1 MIFGAPLPGGGLSGS
16 RRTLVANEGALSER
30 MRDDHNIKE
39 KNRVEKERA
48 KEKFELEDRKLRH
61 NKLELSSRE
70 SDLRRFTNELT
81 RADLAATEAKRVS
94 EDSHHQIA
102 AAKEEVDSLRKH
114 IEETKALLA
123 RLTNDMHHAETEYL
137 RLSSVKSQKEL
148 EAKRRE
154 AAVEKLKENKFHVQN
169 EIQRL
174 HSDIARGSQDMT
186 KLEAT
191 IKH

>member
-1 MIFGAPLPGGGLSGS
+1 MIFGAPLGTSGGNGKSKP
-16 RRTLVANEGALSER
+16 VANEGALSER
-30 MRDDHNIKE
+30 MFADHNIKK
-39 KNRVEKERA
+39 KNWAEKEQA
-48 KEKFELEDRKLRH
+48 KQKLELEGRKLQH

-81 RADLAATEAKRVS
+81 RAEMAAADAKKIS

-154 AAVEKLKENKFHVQN
+154 AAAEKLKDGKFHVQN

-174 HSDIARGSQDMT
+174 HSDIARGSQDVT

-191 IKH
+191 LKQK